1 MKVFSNML
9 LFSPN
14 FRIRKKSNID
24 CIMPSLYNMKGKKET
39 PTIIIVI
46 SN

>member
-1 MKVFSNML
+1 MCYYFPL
-9 LFSPN
+9 ILEF
-14 FRIRKKSNID
+14 KKSSID
-24 CIMPSLYNMKGKKET
+24 CIMPSFYNMKGKKET